1 MQNKN
6 KLRKKYF
13 LIRKKKYFEIQTSFF
28 NPLVKLIKIKYSKKI
43 INLSSYY
50 PASFEVDV
58 LKIFQT
64 DMAYRLKMSLPV
76 ITGNN
81 VMHFYKWEKNSVLQI
96 NRYGMLEPV
105 IRSVQVVPDIILVP
119 LLAYDHHHNRLGYG
133 GGFYD
138 RYLNKYLKTNKKI
151 LTIGIAFSFQKHH
164 KLPVLSKDVKLN
176 FILTEKGMIK

>member
-1 MQNKN
+1 MQNKAR
-6 KLRKKYF
+6 LRKKKF
-13 LIRKKKYFEIQTSFF
+13 SIRKKKYFEIEPNFF
-28 NPLVKLIKIKYSKKI
+28 IPLNELIKNKFKKKKV
-43 INLSSYY
+43 NLSSYY
-50 PASFEVDV
+50 PASFEVNV
-58 LKIFQT
+58 LKLFNTKIINK
-64 DMAYRLKMSLPV
+64 LNILLPV
-76 ITGNN
+76 LIGNN
-81 VMHFYKWEKNSVLQI
+81 TMNFYKWEKNDVLQI
-96 NRYGMLEPV
+96 NKFGMLEPTSFSNH
-105 IRSVQVVPDIILVP
+105 IVPNVMLVP